1 MISDPFSESVEWD
14 WPQADL
20 LVNEKE
26 STMPLVRIDLRE
38 GKPASY
44 LHAIGDAVQRA
55 MMEHL
60 NVPERD
66 HFQIINEHKQEHL
79 IYDPNYLNIERTD
92 DVVVIQV
99 FLSGGRTT
107 EQKRAFYARVA
118 ELVQESPGMRPQD
131 VLINLVEDTRED
143 WSFGN
148 GEAQY
153 LVLPKEEWK

>member
-1 MISDPFSESVEWD
+1 MISDPFSERVEWD

-118 ELVQESPGMRPQD
+118 ELVQESPGM
-131 VLINLVEDTRED
+131 
-143 WSFGN
+143 
-148 GEAQY
+148 
-153 LVLPKEEWK
+153 